1 MKRVALILNLSW
13 IAALVGCDVLD
24 MVVLRPSP
32 TIRRTPADFGF
43 EADSLRLRMNDEV
56 EVSIWHVRT
65 TLERKGILV
74 VVPGLDANKSR
85 YTIGLPIYVDDGWD
99 VILMDYAGYGESSGT
114 ASFDGL
120 IESTNTVFDYAFTQD
135 ETVVAVGISLG
146 TSVLAR
152 VAADYDLT
160 ACVFEGTLN
169 LWEESSLFGA
179 HIGLDSPLWGIADA
193 VAALGTSFDYNT
205 KHWITQVE
213 EPKLF
218 LHSPDDNV
226 TPFPG
231 AWEIFELAPQPKHFV
246 ATQGDHAM
254 QLFIDPALYRSVV
267 NGWLNGVLRQDPI
280 LNAQFQELLEEE
292 VNASLEGFG
301 L

>member
-1 MKRVALILNLSW
+1 MKNVVLMLNVLLIT
-13 IAALVGCDVLD
+13 AVTGCDALD
-24 MVVLRPSP
+24 MIVLRPSP
-32 TIRRTPADFGF
+32 DIRRTPADFGF
-43 EADSLRLRMNDEV
+43 ESDSVRLRMKADE

-65 TLERKGILV
+65 SLERKGILV
-74 VVPGLDANKSR
+74 IVPGLDANKSR

-99 VILMDYAGYGESSGT
+99 VILMDYVGYGESTGT
-114 ASFDGL
+114 ASFEGL
-120 IESTNTVFDYAFTQD
+120 IESTNAVFDYAFTQD
-135 ETVVAVGISLG
+135 DTVVGVSISLG

-169 LWEESSLFGA
+169 LWEESSLFA
-179 HIGLDSPLWGIADA
+179 EHIGIGSPIWGIADA
-193 VAALGTSFDYNT
+193 VAALSTPFDYNT
-205 KHWITQVE
+205 KHWIAQVE

-231 AWEIFELAPQPKHFV
+231 AWEIFQLAPQPKHFV
-246 ATQGDHAM
+246 AIQGDHAM
-254 QLFIDPALYRSVV
+254 QMFIDPVLYRSVV
-267 NGWLNGVLRQDPI
+267 NGWLDGVLRQDPI
-280 LNAQFQELLEEE
+280 LNDEFQVLLEEE
-292 VNASLEGFG
+292 VQASLDGFG